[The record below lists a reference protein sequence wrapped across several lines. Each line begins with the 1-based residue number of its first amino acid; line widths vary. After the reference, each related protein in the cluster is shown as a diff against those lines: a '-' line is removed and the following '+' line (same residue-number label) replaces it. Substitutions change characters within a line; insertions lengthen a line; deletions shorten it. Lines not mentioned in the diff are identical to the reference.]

1 LGVGDRSQ
9 PEFLPLIR
17 TDDTDLKTEIQ
28 DIIFFRILQRSFLQ
42 ISAISENQW

>member
-28 DIIFFRILQRSFLQ
+28 DIIFFQNFAAKFFADQ
-42 ISAISENQW
+42 CYQ